1 MPARGGVFGR
11 TMALEPMNVLVIANS
26 SRTRDDWK
34 TLIKAEGHDVLEA
47 RQHEDA
53 AVVFNEYPNIRLVI
67 LSMDCGSQGTLRQF
81 RGMIRGHGQPVW
93 LVGLSESE
101 TESEID
107 SQVKALTD
115 AIVSSAATHET
126 WIDLLAGLALPNNN
140 PESEVEAAMTS
151 TTKDGRVPAL
161 DADGT
166 GNRPVAST
174 SNTPD
179 LKGVKILYIDDVP
192 DNQRLVLFFLSKVG
206 AEIEMADDGHQ
217 GVERAL
223 AAAQSNRPFDL
234 VLMDMQMPVM
244 DGYEATAALRAAGF
258 AQPIIAV
265 TAHAMAGDRQKCMD
279 AGCDEYLTKPVDRRK
294 LWTLI
299 LQQLEPKRLEVGE
312 RGA

>member
-1 MPARGGVFGR
+1 
-11 TMALEPMNVLVIANS
+11 MNVLVIANS